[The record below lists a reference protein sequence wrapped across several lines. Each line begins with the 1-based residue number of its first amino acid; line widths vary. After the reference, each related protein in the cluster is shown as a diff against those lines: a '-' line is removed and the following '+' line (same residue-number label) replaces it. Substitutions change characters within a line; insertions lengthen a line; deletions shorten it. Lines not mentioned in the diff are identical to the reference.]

1 MIGNRVCVIALT
13 AASAM
18 TGSAAPAIAQQFD
31 GNWGIAAQT
40 TRGHC
45 ESIQLGLVIRA
56 GQIFSTGGSYGG
68 YGAGVSGRVSP
79 SGRVQV
85 YAEAGPRSAQGVGR
99 LGQYQGSGTWAGRG
113 PSGVCSGIWNAY
125 RSRPGLGLAAGAALG
140 TAAPYYGG
148 SGYYGDSGYGAYASA
163 PYYGGGGYYG
173 NSGYGAYASVPY
185 DTSSGDIY
193 ILDGNYMSESDA
205 VAYCAQRFR
214 SYDIESRT
222 FLAYNGERLSCPQ

>member
-56 GQIFSTGGSYGG
+56 GRIFSTGGSYGG
-68 YGAGVSGRVSP
+68 YGAGVSGWVSP

-85 YAEAGPRSAQGVGR
+85 HAVAGPRSAQGAGR

-140 TAAPYYGG
+140 TAAAYSGGGGYYGG
-148 SGYYGDSGYGAYASA
+148 GGYGAYASA
-163 PYYGGGGYYG
+163 G
-173 NSGYGAYASVPY
+173 Y
-185 DTSSGDIY
+185 DTSGGDTY

-214 SYDIESRT
+214 SYDVESRT
-222 FLAYNGERLSCPQ
+222 FLAYSGERVSCPQ